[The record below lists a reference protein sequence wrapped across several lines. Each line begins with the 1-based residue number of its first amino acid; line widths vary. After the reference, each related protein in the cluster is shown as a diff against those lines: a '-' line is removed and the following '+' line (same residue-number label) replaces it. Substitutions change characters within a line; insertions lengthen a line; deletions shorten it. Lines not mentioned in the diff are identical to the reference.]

1 MAEDGKGGAGGGSGF
16 KTFAPHRR
24 RLHGVYILG
33 REISEGWRR
42 LTVLDQMHSKRRRVR
57 STARGSGDVEEVVR
71 NVWR

>member
-1 MAEDGKGGAGGGSGF
+1 M
-16 KTFAPHRR
+16 
-24 RLHGVYILG
+24 LG
-33 REISEGWRR
+33 RDISEGWRR